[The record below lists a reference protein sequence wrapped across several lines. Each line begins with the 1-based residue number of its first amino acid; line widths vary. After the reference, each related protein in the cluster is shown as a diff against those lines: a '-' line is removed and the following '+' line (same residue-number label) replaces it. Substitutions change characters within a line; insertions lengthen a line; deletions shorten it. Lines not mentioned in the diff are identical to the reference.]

1 MSDSAPRL
9 KTIFWVLFSKRSISG
24 SATSAVHNRGTMPP
38 LASSWMRDAMD
49 LASATSMLKVRFSR
63 VCCRNMIHTKIIISS
78 INKYPN
84 MEEAIV
90 LMIACVSCVG
100 VAMMIA
106 IMWLLVERNSEESS
120 TDDSDGDG
128 GDGGITYI
136 TDAKDLNEDDRYVIG
151 REGQWLTMD
160 YDGSRP
166 KGKQCDVKDDMTGL
180 DTANDFQFTKSS
192 TNWIIATDYDEDGK
206 YTSYLSNKASD
217 LIQARDKEKAEK
229 TQRWTIDC
237 NDDGCKVRN
246 PETKKYLNLSGKRP
260 TLSSSG
266 TRVRIAKT

>member
-1 MSDSAPRL
+1 
-9 KTIFWVLFSKRSISG
+9 
-24 SATSAVHNRGTMPP
+24 
-38 LASSWMRDAMD
+38 MD
-49 LASATSMLKVRFSR
+49 
-63 VCCRNMIHTKIIISS
+63 
-78 INKYPN
+78 
-84 MEEAIV
+84 EAI
-90 LMIACVSCVG
+90 LILIASVSCVG

-106 IMWLLVERNSEESS
+106 IVWLLVTRNSEESS
-120 TDDSDGDG
+120 TDDSDDKE
-128 GDGGITYI
+128 DEEDKEDDDITDI

-151 REGQWLTMD
+151 RGGEWLTMD

-192 TNWIIATDYDEDGK
+192 GNWIVATDCDEDGK

-217 LIQARDKEKAEK
+217 LIQARDKDKADK

-237 NDDGCKVRN
+237 NNDGCKVRN
-246 PETKKYLNLSGKRP
+246 PDTKKYLNLSGKRP
-260 TLSSSG
+260 TLSSSS

>member
-1 MSDSAPRL
+1 
-9 KTIFWVLFSKRSISG
+9 
-24 SATSAVHNRGTMPP
+24 
-38 LASSWMRDAMD
+38 MD
-49 LASATSMLKVRFSR
+49 
-63 VCCRNMIHTKIIISS
+63 
-78 INKYPN
+78 
-84 MEEAIV
+84 EAI
-90 LMIACVSCVG
+90 LILIACTSCVA

-106 IMWLLVERNSEESS
+106 IVWLLVTRNSEGSS
-120 TDDSDGDG
+120 TDDSDDSDDKGDG
-128 GDGGITYI
+128 GDDGDGDKDKEVTDI
-136 TDAKDLNEDDRYVIG
+136 TDAKDLKESERYVIG
-151 REGQWLTMD
+151 RGDKWLTMD

-180 DTANDFQFTKSS
+180 DKANDFQFTKSS
-192 TNWIIATDYDEDGK
+192 TNWIIATDCDEDGT

-246 PETKKYLNLSGKRP
+246 PDTKKYLNLSGKRP
-260 TLSSSG
+260 TLSSSS

>member
-1 MSDSAPRL
+1 
-9 KTIFWVLFSKRSISG
+9 
-24 SATSAVHNRGTMPP
+24 
-38 LASSWMRDAMD
+38 
-49 LASATSMLKVRFSR
+49 
-63 VCCRNMIHTKIIISS
+63 
-78 INKYPN
+78 
-84 MEEAIV
+84 
-90 LMIACVSCVG
+90 MIASVSCVG

-106 IMWLLVERNSEESS
+106 IMWLLVTRNSEESS
-120 TDDSDGDG
+120 TDDSDDNN
-128 GDGGITYI
+128 DNNDDITYI

-151 REGQWLTMD
+151 RGDKWLTMD

-180 DTANDFQFTKSS
+180 DIANDFQFTKSS
-192 TNWIIATDYDEDGK
+192 TNWIIATDCDEDGK

-260 TLSSSG
+260 TLSSSS